1 MWRLLLPVFFA
12 IALGT
17 VGLYFVNTNYG
28 PVPIWVMAATAIAG
42 LGMIFAIP
50 TIIARFKK

>member
-50 TIIARFKK
+50 TIIARLKK